1 MNSGSLILITIVF
14 SILFVFLQRSEARR
28 RFIVLG
34 LVLLVGA
41 LIGQNAA
48 NRNLG
53 FESLIGLVLGSILAF
68 LFWLLVGRYNPV
80 GSSDNI
86 RVVRMDD

>member
-1 MNSGSLILITIVF
+1 MNSGYLILITIVF